1 MADATADMDA
11 EHAASLRRR
20 YLIQFEEDTLRPRPL
35 WIRLIIEFVGTF
47 VLVTVAAGSGVINHY
62 VGGGPISRTAAVIAP
77 GAVVM
82 AMIYAWGPLSGLHIN
97 PAVTFA
103 FASRRVFPAGWVVPY
118 WVAQFAGAIAAAL
131 FLQAMFGDVSAG
143 GNYPITKPGGDWR
156 SLVMET
162 VLTAILVSIILNT
175 ATGGRSI
182 GHNAAIAVGSTVA
195 LLGPVRQPD
204 QRRLDEPGPH
214 PGPGHRWQ
222 RLHRVV
228 GVYRRPGD
236 RRRHRGGDHR
246 SRPGTTGQGG
256 ARGRPGRRPADYRR
270 PRPGRPLRRQ
280 ASSGWAR
287 CRCISGQLAC
297 VIGVAA
303 ACDIAREDA
312 GLLAAIDHGA
322 GGGEHARL

>member
-1 MADATADMDA
+1 MADVTADMDA

-35 WIRLIIEFVGTF
+35 WIRLIIELAGTF

-62 VGGGPISRTAAVIAP
+62 AGGGPISRTAAVIAP

-103 FASRRVFPAGWVVPY
+103 FASRRVFPAAWVVPY
-118 WVAQFAGAIAAAL
+118 WVAQFGGAICAAL

-162 VLTAILVSIILNT
+162 VLTAILVSIVLNT

-195 LLGPVRQPD
+195 LLGLFASPISGASMNPARTLGPDIVGNDYTGWWVYVAGPVIGAAIAVAIIGAVRGLPD
-204 QRRLDEPGPH
+204 KEEREAA
-214 PGPGHRWQ
+214 
-222 RLHRVV
+222 
-228 GVYRRPGD
+228 
-236 RRRHRGGDHR
+236 
-246 SRPGTTGQGG
+246 QGG
-256 ARGRPGRRPADYRR
+256 ALPMRGAPAPG
-270 PRPGRPLRRQ
+270 G
-280 ASSGWAR
+280 
-287 CRCISGQLAC
+287 
-297 VIGVAA
+297 
-303 ACDIAREDA
+303 
-312 GLLAAIDHGA
+312 H
-322 GGGEHARL
+322 

>member
-1 MADATADMDA
+1 MAKATADMDA

-35 WIRLIIEFVGTF
+35 WIRLIIEFLGTF

-97 PAVTFA
+97 PAVTAA
-103 FASRRVFPAGWVVPY
+103 FASRGVFPAGWVVPY
-118 WVAQFAGAIAAAL
+118 WVVQFAGAIGAAL

-143 GNYPITKPGGDWR
+143 GNYPIATPGGDWR

-162 VLTAILVSIILNT
+162 VLTAILVSVILNT

-195 LLGPVRQPD
+195 LLGLFASPISGASMNPARTLGPDIIGNDYTGWWIYILGPVIGAVIAVAIIGAVRGLPD
-204 QRRLDEPGPH
+204 KEEREAA
-214 PGPGHRWQ
+214 
-222 RLHRVV
+222 
-228 GVYRRPGD
+228 
-236 RRRHRGGDHR
+236 
-246 SRPGTTGQGG
+246 QGG
-256 ARGRPGRRPADYRR
+256 ALPIRGAPAQD
-270 PRPGRPLRRQ
+270 GHGEDRQ
-280 ASSGWAR
+280 AP
-287 CRCISGQLAC
+287 
-297 VIGVAA
+297 
-303 ACDIAREDA
+303 A
-312 GLLAAIDHGA
+312 G
-322 GGGEHARL
+322 

>member
-1 MADATADMDA
+1 MADATADTDA
-11 EHAASLRRR
+11 EHAASLRHR

-35 WIRLIIEFVGTF
+35 WIRLIIEFLGTF

-62 VGGGPISRTAAVIAP
+62 AGGGPISRTAAVIAP

-118 WVAQFAGAIAAAL
+118 WVVQFAGAISAAL

-143 GNYPITKPGGDWR
+143 GNYPITRPGGDWR

-195 LLGPVRQPD
+195 LLGLFASPISGASMNPARSFGPD
-204 QRRLDEPGPH
+204 LVLGDFSH
-214 PGPGHRWQ
+214 FWVY
-222 RLHRVV
+222 VV
-228 GVYRRPGD
+228 GPLAGSVLAVAVAWILRG
-236 RRRHRGGDHR
+236 RGGDA
-246 SRPGTTGQGG
+246 GG
-256 ARGRPGRRPADYRR
+256 LAAARGT
-270 PRPGRPLRRQ
+270 LR
-280 ASSGWAR
+280 
-287 CRCISGQLAC
+287 
-297 VIGVAA
+297 
-303 ACDIAREDA
+303 
-312 GLLAAIDHGA
+312 GA
-322 GGGEHARL
+322 